1 MKKYAIKQ
9 LSIFVENKAGE
20 LTDITTLISKNNISF
35 KSINLVDANEFG
47 ILRVIVDDSEKTKK
61 VLDDEGFSL
70 TITDVL
76 AVEIDDHVGSFN
88 EVITELSSNNI
99 NIEYTYTINNNQK
112 GAFIFKVASA
122 DLLNAAE
129 ILHNSNIKI
138 LEEI

>member
-1 MKKYAIKQ
+1 MNKYAIKQ

-20 LTDITTLISKNNISF
+20 LTDITTLISQNNISF

-61 VLDDEGFSL
+61 VLDDAGFSL
-70 TITDVL
+70 TISDVL

-88 EVITELSSNNI
+88 EVITALSKNHI
-99 NIEYTYTINNNQK
+99 NIEYTYTIKNNSK
-112 GAFIFKVASA
+112 GAFIFKVSST
-122 DLLNAAE
+122 DILKAAE
-129 ILHNSNIKI
+129 VLHNSNTKI

>member
-9 LSIFVENKAGE
+9 LSIFVENKMGE

-47 ILRVIVDDSEKTKK
+47 ILRVIVDDSDKTKK

-88 EVITELSSNNI
+88 EVITELSNNNI

-112 GAFIFKVASA
+112 GAFVFKVASS

-129 ILHNSNIKI
+129 VLHNSNIKI